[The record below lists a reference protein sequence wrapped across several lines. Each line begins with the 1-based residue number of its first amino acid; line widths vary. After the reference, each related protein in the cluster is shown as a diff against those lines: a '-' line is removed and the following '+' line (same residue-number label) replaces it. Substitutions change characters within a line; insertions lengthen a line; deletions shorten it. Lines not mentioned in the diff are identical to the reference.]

1 MICYNYTE
9 VKFMKRDETR
19 AIKIGNLTIG
29 GNNEVIIQSMTNTKT
44 KDIKATVK
52 QINEL
57 ADAGCQLVRLAVLNM
72 EDALAI
78 KEIKSQVN
86 IPLVADIHF
95 DYRLAL
101 QAIESGIDKIRI
113 NPGNIGSIDKVK
125 LVVEACKKRQIPIR
139 IGVNGGSLEK
149 DILEKY
155 GRPTAKGM
163 IESAKKHVEI
173 LESLDF
179 YDICISLKSSNTLLT
194 IEAYQLASE
203 TFPYPLHIGVTE
215 AGTKLGGTIKSS
227 LGIGT
232 ILYQGIGNTIR
243 VSLSDNP
250 IEEIKVGKILLKELE
265 LIDNVPTLVSCPT
278 CGRIQYDLIPIAK
291 EIEDFLNTIKAN
303 ITVAIMGCAVN
314 GPGEAKHADI
324 GIAGG
329 VNEGLL
335 IKKGEIIRKV
345 KQENIFDELK
355 KEILKMIK

>member
-1 MICYNYTE
+1 
-9 VKFMKRDETR
+9 MKRNETR
-19 AIKIGNLTIG
+19 TIKVGNLTIG
-29 GNNEVIIQSMTNTKT
+29 GNNDVIIQSMTNTKT
-44 KDIKATVK
+44 KDIEATVK
-52 QINEL
+52 QINDL
-57 ADAGCQLVRLAVLNM
+57 ANVGCQLVRLAVLNM
-72 EDALAI
+72 DDAIAI
-78 KEIKSQVN
+78 KEIKKQVKV
-86 IPLVADIHF
+86 PLVADIHF

-125 LVVEACKKRQIPIR
+125 LVVEACKEKHIPIR
-139 IGVNGGSLEK
+139 IGVNGGSLKKE
-149 DILEKY
+149 ILEKY
-155 GRPTAKGM
+155 GKPTAQAM

-179 YDICISLKSSNTLLT
+179 HDICISLKSSNTLLT
-194 IEAYQLASE
+194 IAAYQLASE
-203 TFPYPLHIGVTE
+203 TFDYPLHLGVTE

-232 ILYQGIGNTIR
+232 LLYQGIGNTIR
-243 VSLSDNP
+243 VSLSDSP
-250 IEEIKVGKILLKELE
+250 LEEIKVAKTLLKELE
-265 LIDNVPTLVSCPT
+265 LIDNVPTLISCPT

-291 EIEDFLNTIKAN
+291 EIEDFLNSINSN

-335 IKKGEIIRKV
+335 IKKGEIIRKI
-345 KQENIFDELK
+345 KQENIIEELK
-355 KEILKMIK
+355 KEILEMIK